1 MKKSLLALA
10 ILGTLM
16 SSFSLSLADIP
27 GRDPQTAEKDWQYKT
42 LNVQGFHNI
51 VGETDTVILQRNE
64 SSNYIVNIPKVP
76 ASIHTRNYVNKETGH
91 TIKTVSA
98 VQVDGLRYVIET
110 KNAEDYKVGHPY
122 FDKPFESLTDKELF
136 DVGYEKQVHKYD
148 NDPRGFTRTITAGK
162 LIKSG
167 PEKPVWDLYVYPE
180 KQCNDI
186 LPSFRE
192 ASYVDAYSRPES
204 MGGLNYRVPND
215 FKFVSDTVDEK
226 GVRIII
232 YANPKHPDTDL
243 FMVRLNDNHFKV
255 DYRND
260 YPIYLYA
267 RMMDK
272 FLEEKR
278 PMDKAEIVFANN
290 LVGTYISYTGR
301 KTEIYRR
308 YLDIYVPNQTYMHR
322 IGFDTKEYH
331 PEYEQIMRDI
341 TMSVSV
347 QNSETGETHNWLQW
361 PNLLEQIDHRKK

>member
-1 MKKSLLALA
+1 MLGSHMKKSLLALA

-148 NDPRGFTRTITAGK
+148 NGPRGFTRTITAGK

-186 LPSFRE
+186 FVLAGNSYYASKPDSFYTIGVDNH
-192 ASYVDAYSRPES
+192 YVGVYKDA
-204 MGGLNYRVPND
+204 
-215 FKFVSDTVDEK
+215 EK
-226 GVRIII
+226 
-232 YANPKHPDTDL
+232 N
-243 FMVRLNDNHFKV
+243 VRLKQLQDAATPHS
-255 DYRND
+255 
-260 YPIYLYA
+260 IYNWWGKNIPFENA
-267 RMMDK
+267 SK
-272 FLEEKR
+272 S
-278 PMDKAEIVFANN
+278 FAN
-290 LVGTYISYTGR
+290 
-301 KTEIYRR
+301 
-308 YLDIYVPNQTYMHR
+308 
-322 IGFDTKEYH
+322 
-331 PEYEQIMRDI
+331 
-341 TMSVSV
+341 
-347 QNSETGETHNWLQW
+347 
-361 PNLLEQIDHRKK
+361 